1 MPGDLPRTYW
11 HRTSAIGTG
20 LAGCL
25 FHSREGGKEQEREGE
40 GGGVR
45 DVRVVDLLP
54 GMREDVY
61 VFVVWNVCF
70 GSLDEGASG
79 VCVCVCVNK

>member
-1 MPGDLPRTYW
+1 M
-11 HRTSAIGTG
+11 
-20 LAGCL
+20 
-25 FHSREGGKEQEREGE
+25 
-40 GGGVR
+40 
-45 DVRVVDLLP
+45 RVVDLLP

-79 VCVCVCVNK
+79 VCVCVCVCVLTNNIRHNVTNFRMRTEIVVWSNQVCVCVHARV